1 MILPHINEIAS
12 LCAAHGITQAIVS
25 PGSRSASISLAFENH
40 PEIDV
45 NVIADERSA
54 AFIGM
59 GIAQQLRRPVA
70 LICTSGS
77 AVYNYAPAV
86 AEAYYQEVP
95 LLVITADR
103 PPEWIDQYDGQTIQ
117 QEGIFGNH
125 IKASLSLP
133 VDLSHSD
140 AKWHSNRLV
149 NQAILVSEEYPKGPV
164 HLNVPIR
171 EPFYPSKG
179 DKYEYPETRRITANK
194 TERTLSEDSW
204 KELLNEWQKAQSR
217 LLIVGQLEPD
227 SDLTESLTLLQSKT
241 NLTIINEVTGNQQ
254 DIEKA
259 IGKQDLFLQGQLK
272 IQTPDL
278 LITFGKSLISK
289 NLKIF
294 LRKNPS
300 KHHWHIKEG
309 NRLNDGLQHLSN
321 NLDLSPTYF
330 ASELTKRVSAEN
342 HSDLNLDWFKMEQEA
357 SRKSEEFIKQ
367 SDFGELKAVYSV
379 LQQIPANSQLHL
391 ANSMAVRYAN
401 FVGIR
406 AKGVEVFCN
415 RGTSGIDGSNSTA
428 VGAALASGK
437 LTTLLTGDM
446 AFLYDRNAFWHGYDL
461 SNLRIIVLN
470 NAGGG
475 IFGMIKGPKSQSSYQ
490 KLFQTEQPLTAK
502 LTAKEFGFEY
512 AKVKNEDRLN
522 DELKE
527 FFNSSASPK
536 IIEVFSDP
544 RKNEEIFT
552 AYKSYCLGL

>member
-1 MILPHINEIAS
+1 MILLHINEIAR

-45 NVIADERSA
+45 KVVADERSA

-86 AEAYYQEVP
+86 AEAYYQEIP

-171 EPFYPSKG
+171 EPFYPSEG

-204 KELLNEWQKAQSR
+204 KELLNVWQKAQSR
-217 LLIVGQLEPD
+217 LLVVGQLEPN
-227 SDLTESLTLLQSKT
+227 SDLTESLALLQSKT

-294 LRKNPS
+294 LRKNPP
-300 KHHWHIKEG
+300 KYHWHIKEG

-406 AKGVEVFCN
+406 AKGVEVYCN

-475 IFGMIKGPKSQSSYQ
+475 IFGMIKGPKTQSSYQ

-527 FFNSSASPK
+527 FFKSSASPK

-552 AYKSYCLGL
+552 AYKAYCLGL